1 MGPAAGRAVSIVY
14 AGRMSRD
21 AETPRQNAESE
32 PPAVRAR
39 LCVLASG
46 SSGNCT
52 VLAFGEGPKAR
63 LVLIDAGLSPRQ
75 TALRLGDLGFT
86 LRQVTD
92 VLFTHLD
99 RDHCAP
105 AWSQALLSRATLRMH
120 KRHMPR
126 ARRQHLLYRTR
137 TELFGEEPF
146 RVPNVGTVHA
156 ALMDHDDLGV
166 AVFRIDLGGHTL
178 GFATDLGC
186 VRDDLTAHLRG
197 VDTLA
202 IESNYDP
209 AMQHASNRPMFLK
222 RRIMGGAGHLSNDE
236 CARAVRAIEPAH
248 HVVLLHLSRQCN
260 TPALAA
266 AVHDDA
272 GYALT
277 VSLQHERTEWIEL
290 GGATPPAPK
299 PVTPSRIQM
308 GLFTPTSA

>member
-1 MGPAAGRAVSIVY
+1 M
-14 AGRMSRD
+14 D
-21 AETPRQNAESE
+21 ES
-32 PPAVRAR
+32 PR

-46 SSGNCT
+46 SGGNCT

-75 TALRLGDLGFT
+75 TALRLGELGYT

-105 AWSQALLSRATLRMH
+105 AWSQALLNRATLRMH

-137 TELFGEEPF
+137 TELFGDEPF
-146 RVPNVGTVHA
+146 RLPNVGEVHA
-156 ALMDHDDLGV
+156 AMMDHDDLGV
-166 AVFRIDLGGHTL
+166 SVFRIDLGGHSL
-178 GFATDLGC
+178 GFATDLGR
-186 VRDDLTAHLRG
+186 VRDDLLDHLQD

-209 AMQHASNRPMFLK
+209 EMQRRSSRPMFLK
-222 RRIMGGAGHLSNDE
+222 RRIMGGAGHLSNEE
-236 CARAVRAIEPAH
+236 CARAVREIAPKK

-260 TPALAA
+260 TPELAA
-266 AVHDDA
+266 MGHA
-272 GYALT
+272 GAPYRLT
-277 VSLQHERTEWIEL
+277 VSLQHKATGWIPL
-290 GGATPPAPK
+290 DGATPQPERTS
-299 PVTPSRIQM
+299 VQM
-308 GLFTPTSA
+308 GLFAG

>member
-1 MGPAAGRAVSIVY
+1 MDAPP
-14 AGRMSRD
+14 RM
-21 AETPRQNAESE
+21 
-32 PPAVRAR
+32 
-39 LCVLASG
+39 CVLASG

-105 AWSQALLSRATLRMH
+105 AWSQALLNRATLRMH

-137 TELFGEEPF
+137 TELFGDEPF
-146 RVPNVGTVHA
+146 RVPNVGEVHA
-156 ALMDHDDLGV
+156 TLMDHDQLGV
-166 AVFRIDLGGHTL
+166 SVFRVDLGGHAL
-178 GFATDLGC
+178 GFATDLGR
-186 VRDDLTAHLRG
+186 VRDDLLDHLQD

-209 AMQHASNRPMFLK
+209 EMQRRSARPMFLK
-222 RRIMGGAGHLSNDE
+222 KRIMGGAGHLSNDE
-236 CARAVRAIEPAH
+236 CARAVREIAPKK

-260 TPALAA
+260 TAELAA
-266 AVHDDA
+266 MPHANA
-272 GYALT
+272 PYRLT
-277 VSLQHERTEWIEL
+277 VSTQHKATAWIPLDGASPQPEARTS
-290 GGATPPAPK
+290 
-299 PVTPSRIQM
+299 VQM
-308 GLFTPTSA
+308 GLFAAAGGDA